1 MLIRIYLS
9 DLPQDVSSMTAY
21 KDGYEDI
28 LNDRRDKSDVG
39 YAMKTR
45 TDVPQYKYTHP
56 RSATKLKEDVIS
68 SDRVR
73 YTIEKVNKNLPVS
86 GHFGFIIYP
95 KCNSVLFF

>member
-1 MLIRIYLS
+1 
-9 DLPQDVSSMTAY
+9 MTAY

-28 LNDRRDKSDVG
+28 LNDRRDKSDFG
-39 YAMKTR
+39 YAMKAR

-73 YTIEKVNKNLPVS
+73 HTIEKVNKWECV
-86 GHFGFIIYP
+86 
-95 KCNSVLFF
+95 KCSFALNMNCPLDVI